1 MGYMEFCA
9 PCLFGLEG
17 VLAKELREISAE
29 NVRAENGR
37 VLFSGDY
44 NTLARSNICLRTA
57 ERVCIVLGS
66 FYAKT
71 FDALFEGTKRL
82 PFERFIGKSNA
93 FPVAG
98 WSLDSKLF
106 SVRDCQKI
114 IKKAAVTRLSEK
126 YHISWFEE
134 TGPAVQ
140 IRFSILKDRVTVMLD
155 TSGEGLHKRGYRA
168 NSAGAPI
175 KETLAAAMVMLSRP
189 YSDSTLYDPFCG
201 SGTIAIEAAM
211 LADGV
216 APGLHRTFAG
226 ESFAFL
232 PADVWRDARE
242 EAQSRRRESGMRIYG
257 SDIDPACVELS
268 RANAQRAGVASRI
281 TFACADARA
290 FVSPEPGAR
299 GTIVTNPPYG
309 ERLGD
314 LASSRKLAEAFGR
327 ALRENVPF
335 WQIYVISAD
344 EDFARYFGRRPD
356 KVRKLYNGML
366 RCSYFQFFK
375 KTTVC

>member
-1 MGYMEFCA
+1 
-9 PCLFGLEG
+9 
-17 VLAKELREISAE
+17 
-29 NVRAENGR
+29 
-37 VLFSGDY
+37 
-44 NTLARSNICLRTA
+44 
-57 ERVCIVLGS
+57 
-66 FYAKT
+66 
-71 FDALFEGTKRL
+71 
-82 PFERFIGKSNA
+82 
-93 FPVAG
+93 
-98 WSLDSKLF
+98 
-106 SVRDCQKI
+106 
-114 IKKAAVTRLSEK
+114 
-126 YHISWFEE
+126 
-134 TGPAVQ
+134 
-140 IRFSILKDRVTVMLD
+140 
-155 TSGEGLHKRGYRA
+155 
-168 NSAGAPI
+168 
-175 KETLAAAMVMLSRP
+175 
-189 YSDSTLYDPFCG
+189 
-201 SGTIAIEAAM
+201 M

-226 ESFAFL
+226 ESFVSC
-232 PADVWRDARE
+232 PQTSGGTRG
-242 EAQSRRRESGMRIYG
+242 RRRRADAARAVCGIYG
-257 SDIDPACVELS
+257 SDVDPACVELS
-268 RANAQRAGVASRI
+268 RANARRAGVASRI

-290 FVSPEPGAR
+290 FASPEPGAR

>member
-1 MGYMEFCA
+1 MPETR
-9 PCLFGLEG
+9 PCGFF
-17 VLAKELREISAE
+17 R
-29 NVRAENGR
+29 
-37 VLFSGDY
+37 GDY

-201 SGTIAIEAAM
+201 SGTIPIEGALIASNT
-211 LADGV
+211 
-216 APGLHRTFAG
+216 APGLKRRFAAENWG
-226 ESFAFL
+226 SIKPVVFKNEREA
-232 PADVWRDARE
+232 ARAKINRDIEFKAV
-242 EAQSRRRESGMRIYG
+242 A
-257 SDIDPACVELS
+257 SDIDETAVALTLAKREKGGGGSNPSRRFRVTFRILTQKPNGALSSQTRPTANVCSTSTRRGAFTEL
-268 RANAQRAGVASRI
+268 
-281 TFACADARA
+281 
-290 FVSPEPGAR
+290 
-299 GTIVTNPPYG
+299 
-309 ERLGD
+309 
-314 LASSRKLAEAFGR
+314 
-327 ALRENVPF
+327 
-335 WQIYVISAD
+335 W
-344 EDFARYFGRRPD
+344 
-356 KVRKLYNGML
+356 VRSL
-366 RCSYFQFFK
+366 K
-375 KTTVC
+375 KSTDTAIRS

>member
-1 MGYMEFCA
+1 MELVA
-9 PCLFGLEG
+9 TCLFGLEKF
-17 VLAKELREISAE
+17 VAE
-29 NVRAENGR
+29 DIDALGCRRLETIDGR
-37 VLFSGDY
+37 VLFEGGPEAV
-44 NTLARSNICLRTA
+44 ARANINLRCA
-57 ERVCIVLGS
+57 ERVLIRLGAFRADS
-66 FYAKT
+66 
-71 FDALFEGTKRL
+71 FDALFEGTKAL
-82 PFERFIGKSNA
+82 PWESFVGRDGA
-93 FPVAG
+93 FPVKG
-98 WSLDSKLF
+98 HTVKSRLVSIP
-106 SVRDCQKI
+106 DCQRI
-114 IKKAAVTRLSEK
+114 VKKAVADRLSSV
-126 YHISWFEE
+126 YGLARLPE
-134 TGPAVQ
+134 TGVKHQ
-140 IRFSILKDRVTVMLD
+140 IEFFILNDEASLMID
-155 TSGEGLHKRGYRA
+155 TSGAPLHKRGYRTES
-168 NSAGAPI
+168 NEAPI
-175 KETLAAAMVMLSRP
+175 RETLAAAMVRMSRP
-189 YSDSTLYDPFCG
+189 REDVLLADPFCG

-242 EAQSRRRESGMRIYG
+242 EAQSSRRESGMRIYG
-257 SDIDPACVELS
+257 SDVAPACVELS
-268 RANAQRAGVASRI
+268 RANARRAGVASRI

-290 FVSPEPGAR
+290 FASPEPGAR

-335 WQIYVISAD
+335 WQIYIISAD

-375 KTTVC
+375 KTTIC

>member
-1 MGYMEFCA
+1 MGYTEFCA

-134 TGPAVQ
+134 TGPTVQ

-201 SGTIAIEAAM
+201 SGTIAIEGALIASNT
-211 LADGV
+211 
-216 APGLHRTFAG
+216 APGLKRRFAAENWG
-226 ESFAFL
+226 SIKPVVFKNEREA
-232 PADVWRDARE
+232 ARAKINRDIEFKAV
-242 EAQSRRRESGMRIYG
+242 A
-257 SDIDPACVELS
+257 SDIDETAVALTLE
-268 RANAQRAGVASRI
+268 NAKKAGVGE
-281 TFACADARA
+281 
-290 FVSPEPGAR
+290 FVSAVQSDISDFAPKTER
-299 GTIVTNPPYG
+299 GIVVTNPPYG
-309 ERLGD
+309 ERLLD
-314 LASSRKLAEAFGR
+314 IDEARRIYGVMGKVFEKKHGYRYSVISPDEKFEQLFGR
-327 ALRENVPF
+327 
-335 WQIYVISAD
+335 SAD
-344 EDFARYFGRRPD
+344 
-356 KVRKLYNGML
+356 KKRKLYNGML
-366 RCSYFQFFK
+366 KCDLYMYFK
-375 KTTVC
+375 

>member
-1 MGYMEFCA
+1 MKKAVADRLSSVYG
-9 PCLFGLEG
+9 
-17 VLAKELREISAE
+17 
-29 NVRAENGR
+29 
-37 VLFSGDY
+37 
-44 NTLARSNICLRTA
+44 LAR
-57 ERVCIVLGS
+57 
-66 FYAKT
+66 
-71 FDALFEGTKRL
+71 L
-82 PFERFIGKSNA
+82 P
-93 FPVAG
+93 
-98 WSLDSKLF
+98 
-106 SVRDCQKI
+106 
-114 IKKAAVTRLSEK
+114 
-126 YHISWFEE
+126 E
-134 TGPAVQ
+134 TGAKHQ
-140 IRFSILKDRVTVMLD
+140 IEFFILNDEASLMID
-155 TSGEGLHKRGYRA
+155 TSGAPLHKRGYRTES
-168 NSAGAPI
+168 NEAPI
-175 KETLAAAMVMLSRP
+175 RETLAAAMVRMSRP
-189 YSDSTLYDPFCG
+189 REDVLLADPFCG

-216 APGLHRTFAG
+216 APGLYRTFAG

-257 SDIDPACVELS
+257 SDVDPACVELS
-268 RANAQRAGVASRI
+268 RANARRAGVASRI

-290 FVSPEPGAR
+290 FASPEPGAR

-375 KTTVC
+375 KTTIC